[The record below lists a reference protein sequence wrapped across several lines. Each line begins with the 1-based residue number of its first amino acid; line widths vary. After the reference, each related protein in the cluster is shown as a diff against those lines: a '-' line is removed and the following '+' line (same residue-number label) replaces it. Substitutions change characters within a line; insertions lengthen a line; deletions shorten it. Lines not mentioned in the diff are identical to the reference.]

1 MIGPV
6 FTFRGEVVA
15 KNFILCESINY
26 ARLIDVVRRHFEF
39 HTIAGRKADKTFAHF
54 SGDMRKHK
62 VFIRQRDA
70 KHGAGKHGHNR
81 PFYFD
86 SLF

>member
-26 ARLIDVVRRHFEF
+26 TRFIDVVRRHFEF
-39 HTIAGRKADKTFAHF
+39 HPVAGRETDKTFAHF
-54 SGDMRKHK
+54 SGNVREHE
-62 VFIRQRDA
+62 VFIRQRNA
-70 KHGAGKHGHNR
+70 KHRAGKDGHDC

-86 SLF
+86 SFF